1 MNPTT
6 NIAIR
11 AARKAGAVILR
22 HHGRVDRL
30 NIAEKSANDFV
41 SEVDRAAEQAI
52 IDTIRKAYPD
62 HAILAEES
70 GLHAGGEHRW
80 LIDPLDGTTNF
91 LHGFPQF
98 SVSIALEHRGRPISA
113 VVYDPLREEMFVAD
127 QGGGAYLNDHRIR
140 VSGRKGLAGALI
152 GTGIPFRDQTHLD
165 TYLRMLKLMVRD
177 TAGIRRPGSAALDFA
192 YVAAGRLD
200 GFWELGLSPW
210 DFAAGVLLVRE
221 AGGTVSDLSGGDR
234 HMQTGNVIAGGM
246 KVHADMLKTLHPLLG
261 GELTA

>member
-6 NIAIR
+6 NIAVR
-11 AARKAGAVILR
+11 AARKAGSVILR
-22 HHGRVDRL
+22 HHGRIDRL
-30 NIAEKSANDFV
+30 TVAEKSANDFV

-52 IDTIRKAYPD
+52 IEIIRKAYPD

-70 GLHAGGEHRW
+70 GLRAGSDYRW

-98 SVSIALEHRGRPISA
+98 SVSIALEHRGRGVSA
-113 VVYDPLREEMFVAD
+113 VVYDPLREELFVAD

-140 VSGRKGLAGALI
+140 VSGQKGLPGALI
-152 GTGIPFRDQTHLD
+152 GTGIPFRDQSHID
-165 TYLRMLKLMVRD
+165 AYLAMLRAMVRD

-192 YVAAGRLD
+192 YVASGRLD

-210 DFAAGVLLVRE
+210 DFAAGALLVRE
-221 AGGTVSDLSGGDR
+221 AGGTVTDLSGGDH
-234 HMQTGNVIAGGM
+234 HMETGNVIAGGM
-246 KVHADMLKTLHPLLG
+246 KVHADMLQTLRPFLG
-261 GELTA
+261 DDLRA